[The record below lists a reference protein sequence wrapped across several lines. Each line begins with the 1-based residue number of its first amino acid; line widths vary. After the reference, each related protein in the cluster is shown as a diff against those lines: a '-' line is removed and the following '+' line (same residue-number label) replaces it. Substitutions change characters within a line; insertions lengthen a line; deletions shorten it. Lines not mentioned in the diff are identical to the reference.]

1 MLILRPAP
9 LHRARSTGSF
19 AAPKLM
25 SIKIADRVIGC
36 IVGGAIGDALG
47 GPYEGAPPPVSVQF
61 NSRWVT
67 SDDTQL
73 TLATCEGL
81 IEAKAVSPAHI
92 ADRFTEWFR
101 QGRISG
107 TGSST
112 LKALR
117 ELSAGAHWAL
127 SGRGGEMAAGNGAAM
142 RAAPLAFFL
151 AIGDAA
157 NRRILRDVCRIT
169 HKNEEAYAGA
179 LAVVVAIRMV
189 ASGASDWASSLL
201 GAIVESLPDSNVR
214 DRLYEL
220 AWLPPNE
227 SLVDVSKRFGCS
239 GYVVE
244 SVPFALYAVQ
254 RLATDGFVSTLEQI
268 VSAGGDTD
276 TNASIAGQVAG
287 AWLGIEGIP
296 TALIERIPESAF
308 IQATAREL
316 AAIACAGGE
325 LAVAP

>member
-1 MLILRPAP
+1 MEV
-9 LHRARSTGSF
+9 
-19 AAPKLM
+19 
-25 SIKIADRVIGC
+25 ADRIIGC
-36 IVGGAIGDALG
+36 ILGGAIGDAMG
-47 GPYEGAPPPVSVQF
+47 GPYEGFAPPVSVQ
-61 NSRWVT
+61 SKTRWSI

-81 IEAKAVSPAHI
+81 IEAKTVSPAHI

-117 ELSAGAHWAL
+117 DLSAGAHWAL
-127 SGRGGEMAAGNGAAM
+127 SGRGGELAAGNGAAM

-179 LAVVVAIRMV
+179 LAVVAAIRIV
-189 ASGASDWASSLL
+189 ASGAWEWAPSLL
-201 GAIVESLPDSNVR
+201 EVVAEALPDTDVR
-214 DRLYEL
+214 NRLYNL
-220 AWLPPNE
+220 SSLPPNE
-227 SLVDVSKRFGCS
+227 SLVDVSLRFGSS

-244 SVPFALYAVQ
+244 SVPFALYGVQ
-254 RLATDGFVSTLEQI
+254 RLPSDGFASMLEQI
-268 VSAGGDTD
+268 ISAGGDTD

-287 AWLGIEGIP
+287 AWLGVQGIP
-296 TALIERIPESAF
+296 TTLIERTPESSF
-308 IQATAREL
+308 ILTTARQF
-316 AAIACAGGE
+316 AAMAYECGE
-325 LAVAP
+325 LAVAPEPAQPSSTDAS